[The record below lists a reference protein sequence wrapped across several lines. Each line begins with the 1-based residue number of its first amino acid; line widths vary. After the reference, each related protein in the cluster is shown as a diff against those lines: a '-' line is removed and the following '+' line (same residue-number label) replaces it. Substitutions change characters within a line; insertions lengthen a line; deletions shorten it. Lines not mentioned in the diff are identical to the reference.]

1 MVQYPPPTPWV
12 LEGTGTVLLS
22 THPLAGFPEGAGTEC
37 ALVRLVVGV
46 DQPVPVEGALT
57 AQHLPTVTTLEGSLH
72 QWPYCYH
79 SVK

>member
-1 MVQYPPPTPWV
+1 MGTS
-12 LEGTGTVLLS
+12 TGT

>member
-12 LEGTGTVLLS
+12 LVGTVLLS

-57 AQHLPTVTTLEGSLH
+57 AQHLPTVTTLEVSLH